1 MRKEAEVSHLPFADR
16 NKAGEALASALG
28 SYRNRSD
35 VLVMGLPRG
44 GVPVAARVAA
54 EIGAP
59 LDLMVVRKLGT
70 PGQEE
75 LAMGAIAS
83 GGGRVVN
90 EDVVRELR
98 ISAETLDRV
107 TERERRELR
116 RRQEAYRGDRP
127 FPDLTGRCVILV
139 DDGVAT
145 GATMRAAVG
154 AVRAVGAAEVVVAVP
169 VAPGDAVL
177 MLRREADAVICLET
191 PEPFMGVG
199 RWYGDFGQTRDDEV
213 VSLLQAAWRREEAAS

>member
-1 MRKEAEVSHLPFADR
+1 MSHLPFANRDQ
-16 NKAGEALASALG
+16 AGEALAGALG
-28 SYRNRSD
+28 AYRNRWD
-35 VLVMGLPRG
+35 VLVLGLPRG
-44 GVPVAARVAA
+44 GVPVAARVAG

-59 LDLMVVRKLGT
+59 LDVMVVRKLGT

-83 GGGRVVN
+83 GGGRVLN
-90 EDVVRELR
+90 EDVVGGLG

-107 TERERRELR
+107 TQRERRELR
-116 RRQEAYRGDRP
+116 RREEAYRGDRP
-127 FPDLTGRCVILV
+127 FPDLNGRCVVLV
-139 DDGVAT
+139 DDGIAT

-169 VAPGDAVL
+169 VAPGDTVL
-177 MLRREADAVICLET
+177 TLRHEADAVVCLET

-199 RWYGDFGQTRDDEV
+199 RWYSDFGQTRDDEV
-213 VSLLQAAWRREEAAS
+213 VSLLQAAWRREEAAL